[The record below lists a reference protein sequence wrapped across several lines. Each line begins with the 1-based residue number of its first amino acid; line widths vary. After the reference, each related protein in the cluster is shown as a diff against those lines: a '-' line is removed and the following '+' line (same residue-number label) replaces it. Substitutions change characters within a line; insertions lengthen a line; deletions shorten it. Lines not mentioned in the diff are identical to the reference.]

1 MRCQVTISKE
11 GWVVQGGA
19 PLGASFCLFHPV
31 LQPTQPGHGQC
42 AEDRADLQE
51 RQEIRIPTGPA
62 LQKSYAH
69 TRKDTEPSLT
79 CSAVFGGRWFVEM
92 SSDMKK

>member
-42 AEDRADLQE
+42 AEDRADL
-51 RQEIRIPTGPA
+51 
-62 LQKSYAH
+62 S
-69 TRKDTEPSLT
+69 
-79 CSAVFGGRWFVEM
+79 
-92 SSDMKK
+92 